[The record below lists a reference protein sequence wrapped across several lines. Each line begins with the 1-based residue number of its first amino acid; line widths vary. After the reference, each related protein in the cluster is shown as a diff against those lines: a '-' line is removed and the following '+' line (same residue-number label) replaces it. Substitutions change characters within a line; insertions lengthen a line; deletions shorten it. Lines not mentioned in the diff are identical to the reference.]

1 MWHSA
6 CKQYDVC
13 SESRSE
19 FFNQVFFCF
28 FNVTLTF
35 RTFTMN
41 ASKSLIALA
50 VIAASFGA
58 SAADQDSAKLELRGS
73 VAVNCTIAVKPTAK
87 ATSLD
92 ILGGEKSTLVGVV
105 TESCNSGNGYTVQVS
120 SDNAGQLL
128 STSAGAK
135 PTLYTA
141 AYDDALGDIAK
152 ELVAGRDTAFF
163 NRQGNLTVSFAGDAQ
178 AIAGVY
184 SDIVNVVI
192 KAK

>member
-1 MWHSA
+1 
-6 CKQYDVC
+6 
-13 SESRSE
+13 
-19 FFNQVFFCF
+19 
-28 FNVTLTF
+28 
-35 RTFTMN
+35 MN
-41 ASKSLIALA
+41 ASKSLVALA
-50 VIAASFGA
+50 LFASAFGA
-58 SAADQDSAKLELRGS
+58 YAADQDSAKLELRGS

-128 STSAGAK
+128 SKAAGAK
-135 PTLYTA
+135 PTVYTA
-141 AYDDALGDIAK
+141 AYDDATGDIAK
-152 ELVAGRDTAFF
+152 ELVAGRDQAYF
-163 NRQGNLTVSFAGDAQ
+163 NREGNLTVSFAGDAQ

>member
-1 MWHSA
+1 
-6 CKQYDVC
+6 
-13 SESRSE
+13 
-19 FFNQVFFCF
+19 
-28 FNVTLTF
+28 
-35 RTFTMN
+35 MN

-50 VIAASFGA
+50 LFASAFGA
-58 SAADQDSAKLELRGS
+58 YAADQDSAKLELRGS

-128 STSAGAK
+128 SKSAGAK
-135 PTLYTA
+135 PTIYTA
-141 AYDDALGDIAK
+141 AYDDASGDIAK

-163 NRQGNLTVSFAGDAQ
+163 NREGNLTVSFAGDAQ

>member
-1 MWHSA
+1 
-6 CKQYDVC
+6 
-13 SESRSE
+13 
-19 FFNQVFFCF
+19 
-28 FNVTLTF
+28 
-35 RTFTMN
+35 MN

-50 VIAASFGA
+50 IIAASFGA
-58 SAADQDSAKLELRGS
+58 FAADQDAAKLELRGS

-105 TESCNSGNGYTVQVS
+105 TESCNSGNGYTVQVN
-120 SDNAGQLL
+120 SDNAGKLL
-128 STSAGAK
+128 STAAGAK
-135 PTLYTA
+135 PTIYTA
-141 AYDDALGDIAK
+141 AYDDASGDIAK

-163 NRQGNLTVSFAGDAQ
+163 NRQGNLTVSFAGDSQ

-184 SDIVNVVI
+184 SDIVNVLI

>member
-1 MWHSA
+1 
-6 CKQYDVC
+6 
-13 SESRSE
+13 
-19 FFNQVFFCF
+19 
-28 FNVTLTF
+28 
-35 RTFTMN
+35 MN

-50 VIAASFGA
+50 LFASAFGA
-58 SAADQDSAKLELRGS
+58 YAADQDAAKLELRGS

-120 SDNAGQLL
+120 SDNWGQLR
-128 STSAGAK
+128 STAAGAK
-135 PTLYTA
+135 VTPYTA
-141 AYDDALGDIAK
+141 AYDDASGDISK

-163 NRQGNLTVSFAGDAQ
+163 NREGNLTVSFAGDAQ

>member
-1 MWHSA
+1 
-6 CKQYDVC
+6 
-13 SESRSE
+13 
-19 FFNQVFFCF
+19 
-28 FNVTLTF
+28 
-35 RTFTMN
+35 MN

-105 TESCNSGNGYTVQVS
+105 TESCNSG
-120 SDNAGQLL
+120 
-128 STSAGAK
+128 AK

>member
-19 FFNQVFFCF
+19 FLNKVFFCF

>member
-1 MWHSA
+1 
-6 CKQYDVC
+6 
-13 SESRSE
+13 
-19 FFNQVFFCF
+19 
-28 FNVTLTF
+28 
-35 RTFTMN
+35 MN
-41 ASKSLIALA
+41 ATKSLIALA
-50 VIAASFGA
+50 ALAASFGA
-58 SAADQDSAKLELRGS
+58 FAADQDAAKLELRGS

-92 ILGGEKSTLVGVV
+92 ILGGENNTLVGVV
-105 TESCNSGNGYTVQVS
+105 TESCNSGNGYTVSVN

-128 STSAGAK
+128 SKSAGAK
-135 PTLYTA
+135 PTVYTA
-141 AYDDALGDIAK
+141 AYDDASGDIAK
-152 ELVAGRDTAFF
+152 ELLASRDTAFF